1 VPHCGTTLEMLV
13 TGVRTMIRVVK
24 RYGSRKLYDT
34 EESRYVSLEDLGD
47 FVRAGQEIKVVDNS
61 NDEDVTAQMLMQVI
75 LEEGKRG
82 TSLFTSNTLHDLIR
96 RGERVVTS
104 GVEQLQEGVDR
115 LLDVSLDHIGP
126 LRRVREEAEE
136 LRDRLARLEETIAEL
151 EIRQPAP
158 AIEQAPLSGAK
169 AHVAPA
175 RKSKPTRM

>member
-1 VPHCGTTLEMLV
+1 
-13 TGVRTMIRVVK
+13 MIRVVK

-34 EESRYVSLEDLGD
+34 EESRYVSLEDIGD

-61 NDEDVTAQMLMQVI
+61 TDDDVTAQMLMQVI

-82 TSLFTSNTLHDLIR
+82 TSLFTSHTLHDLIR

-115 LLDVSLDHIGP
+115 LLDVSLDRIGP

-136 LRDRLARLEETIAEL
+136 LRDRLARLEETIADL
-151 EIRQPAP
+151 EVQQPAP
-158 AIEQAPLSGAK
+158 AADHVPAHEAQSPFPSAK

-175 RKSKPTRM
+175 RKSKSTRM